1 MKNKYKEYHMGKQL
15 QVQAPAKINLSL
27 DIVGLREDGYHLMEM
42 IMQSVSLS
50 DTITIEKST
59 QKGIFLSS
67 NISYIPNDQRNIGH
81 KAATAFY
88 NHTNIENQGVSIQ
101 LHKRIPSGAGLGG
114 GSADGAAV
122 LVGLNK
128 LYETNLSMDELITI
142 GQKVGADIPF
152 CLVGGTCFV
161 EGIGEKI
168 TPLKNMPS
176 CYIVIAKPMN
186 SINTKLAFTAYD
198 NATDIHHPNTKAL
211 LQGIEQQDVTQISA
225 ELCNVFE
232 QTIQLNEI
240 SKIKQ
245 TMQKFGVMN
254 AMMTGSGSAVFGI
267 FENESQAYKCVG
279 KLKRQRFFAYLSKP
293 ISHGVKCIEKI
304 N

>member
-1 MKNKYKEYHMGKQL
+1 MGKQM
-15 QVQAPAKINLSL
+15 QIQAPAKINLSL

-42 IMQSVSLS
+42 VMQSVGLS
-50 DTITIEKST
+50 DTITIEET
-59 QKGIFLSS
+59 TEKGIFLSS
-67 NISYIPNDQRNIGH
+67 NIPYIPNDQRNIAH

-88 NHTNIENQGVSIQ
+88 QHTDIDYQGVSIQ

-122 LVGLNK
+122 LVGLNELHETK
-128 LYETNLSMDELITI
+128 LTMDELVTI

-152 CLVGGTCFV
+152 CLVGGTCLV

-176 CYIVIAKPMN
+176 CYIVIAKPYK

-198 NATDIHHPNTKAL
+198 NATGIQHPNTQAL
-211 LQGIEQQDVTQISA
+211 LQGIEQQNLSQISSQ
-225 ELCNVFE
+225 LCNVFE
-232 QTIQLNEI
+232 QTIELREI
-240 SKIKQ
+240 LKIKQ
-245 TMQKFGVMN
+245 TMKKYSAMN

-267 FENESQAYKCVG
+267 FEEEAQAYKCVG
-279 KLKRQRFFAYLSKP
+279 KLKRQRFFAFLSKP
-293 ISHGVKCIEKI
+293 ISHGVKYLNK
-304 N
+304 

>member
-1 MKNKYKEYHMGKQL
+1 MGKQL

-42 IMQSVSLS
+42 VMQSVSLS
-50 DTITIEKST
+50 DTITIEET
-59 QKGIFLSS
+59 AEKGIFLSS
-67 NISYIPNDQRNIGH
+67 NIPYIPNDQRNIAY

-88 NHTNIENQGVSIQ
+88 NHTKIEYQGVSIQ

-122 LVGLNK
+122 LVGLNE
-128 LYETNLSMDELITI
+128 LYQTKLSMDELIAI

-168 TPLKNMPS
+168 TPLHNMPS
-176 CYIVIAKPMN
+176 CYIVIAKPYK

-198 NATDIHHPNTKAL
+198 NATDIHHPNTQAL
-211 LQGIEQQDVTQISA
+211 LQGIEQKDLAKISS
-225 ELCNVFE
+225 EICNVFE
-232 QTIQLNEI
+232 QTIQLKEI
-240 SKIKQ
+240 TKIKQ
-245 TMQKFGVMN
+245 TMKKYGVMN

-267 FENESQAYKCVG
+267 FTDESQAYKCVG
-279 KLKRQRFFAYLSKP
+279 KLKRQRFFAYLTKP
-293 ISHGVKCIEKI
+293 ISHGVQCTPQTTD
-304 N
+304 